1 MNYALILSGGIDSR
15 MNNKDIP
22 KQYIKVHD
30 KPIIIYTLEQ
40 FEKNSEIDKIV
51 IVVAKAW
58 KTYIQDECQ
67 AYGISKLL
75 DIAING
81 ETRQESIYSG
91 LNKCMEY
98 SDSMK
103 NKVIIHDAVRPLV
116 SQDMITECLKPVD
129 VYEGCMPVLP
139 LTDTVYFSDNGQDIT
154 DLTDRSKL
162 YSGQA
167 SEAFDLHK
175 YYEVNATTSKE
186 ELSKIRGTTELAF
199 KKGLKIKLIA
209 GDDNNFNITTRSDLA
224 RFEMIV
230 KSCGVMSS
238 EK

>member
-1 MNYALILSGGIDSR
+1 MNYALILSGGIGSR

-40 FEKNSEIDKIV
+40 FEKSNEIDKIV
-51 IVVAKAW
+51 IVAAKAW

-67 AYGISKLL
+67 SYGISKLL

-91 LNKCMEY
+91 LKKCMEY

-103 NKVIIHDAVRPLV
+103 DKVIIHDAVRPLV
-116 SQDMITECLKPVD
+116 SQDMITECLKSVD
-129 VYEGCMPVLP
+129 IYEGCMPVLP
-139 LTDTVYFSDNGQDIT
+139 LTDTIYFSDNGQDIT

-167 SEAFDLHK
+167 PESFDLHK

-209 GDDNNFNITTRSDLA
+209 GDDNNFKITTRSDLA

-230 KSCGVMSS
+230 KDRTV
-238 EK
+238 